1 MIKPE
6 DYTFSPVRS
15 ELQMRLDTSFAINL
29 WTGLS
34 SKPGKFPVISFPQYF
49 HILKG
54 MVSDSLLDNPFADEK
69 LYLIERLISTA
80 LEQVVIC
87 RQRLAVQISD
97 SFDDAFSCSYMRVED
112 PLLIDVYSSSPLGY
126 RSAFLLAQ
134 YDSLVKQLL
143 TAHRYGIITHSERH
157 AILSEMK
164 VAIRRPMNES
174 RRYKRFDVTRQDA
187 VDQSPKWLKAL
198 EYFKKVDPEV
208 MDGRKRCSYSPPLS
222 SASQAPGKQANQSQ

>member
-34 SKPGKFPVISFPQYF
+34 STAGKYPALSFPQYF

-54 MVSDSLLDNPFADEK
+54 MVSDSLSDNPFADEK
-69 LYLIERLISTA
+69 LFLIESLLSTA
-80 LEQVVIC
+80 LDKIVMH
-87 RQRLAVQISD
+87 RQGLAVQISD
-97 SFDDAFSCSYMRVED
+97 SFGEAFSCSYIRIED

-143 TAHRYGIITHSERH
+143 TAHRYGIITQNERH
-157 AILSEMK
+157 AVLSEMK
-164 VAIRRPMNES
+164 AAIRRPMNES
-174 RRYKRFDVTRQDA
+174 RRYKRFDVSRQDA
-187 VDQSPKWLKAL
+187 VDQTPKWLKAL

-208 MDGRKRCSYSPPLS
+208 MDGRKRCSYSPPLPPS
-222 SASQAPGKQANQSQ
+222 SLALGKQVTQSI